1 MNRKKRL
8 RIIQSIFLI
17 TGLFIIFYTYLQKN
31 SETEKNLISEETQ
44 KKIDK
49 ELINRKNISGDT
61 FYNIEYSGL
70 DLNGNRYIIKSKEA
84 TNNPDIN
91 ELVNMKFVE
100 AIFFFKDD
108 TVLNI
113 KSNSGIYNNK
123 TLDIEFSGS
132 VEGKYLD
139 SLLFAQKANYS
150 NSKGF
155 VAISDKVKI
164 FDTRGKMIAEKLLF
178 DIKKKTLDI
187 SSSSNSKVK
196 ANISLK

>member
-1 MNRKKRL
+1 M
-8 RIIQSIFLI
+8 
-17 TGLFIIFYTYLQKN
+17 
-31 SETEKNLISEETQ
+31 
-44 KKIDK
+44 
-49 ELINRKNISGDT
+49 
-61 FYNIEYSGL
+61 
-70 DLNGNRYIIKSKEA
+70 
-84 TNNPDIN
+84 
-91 ELVNMKFVE
+91 
-100 AIFFFKDD
+100 
-108 TVLNI
+108 NI